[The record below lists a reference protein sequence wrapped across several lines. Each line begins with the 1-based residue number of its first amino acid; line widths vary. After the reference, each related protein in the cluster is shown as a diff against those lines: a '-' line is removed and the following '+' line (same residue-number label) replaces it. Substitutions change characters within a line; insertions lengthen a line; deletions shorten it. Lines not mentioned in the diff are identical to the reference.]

1 MDSAEQKAAEISQR
15 IAQLEGILPENLKGE
30 MVELKKALLENPA
43 ACLLLKDEDIGAL
56 VTHLRKLTNT
66 AIISA
71 STNKTSSTA
80 KKEKALKPMSATDL
94 AKALN
99 EVDDF

>member
-1 MDSAEQKAAEISQR
+1 MSDSAEQVASEISQR
-15 IAQLEGILPENLKGE
+15 IAQLEGTLPENLKNE

-71 STNKTSSTA
+71 ATSKTATP
-80 KKEKALKPMSATDL
+80 KKEKATKAMSAEEL
-94 AKALN
+94 QKALAS
-99 EVDDF
+99 DDW

>member
-15 IAQLEGILPENLKGE
+15 ISQLGGILPEDLKGE
-30 MVELKKALLENPA
+30 MAELKKALLENPA

-66 AIISA
+66 AISNVA
-71 STNKTSSTA
+71 AGKTSV
-80 KKEKALKPMSATDL
+80 KKEKAVKPMNAVDL

>member
-1 MDSAEQKAAEISQR
+1 MNDSPEQVASEISQR
-15 IAQLEGILPENLKGE
+15 IAQLEGMLPENLKSE

-71 STNKTSSTA
+71 AAGKTTA
-80 KKEKALKPMSATDL
+80 KKEKAVKPMNAVDL